1 MNLFIY
7 IKLIFYLFMINTISS
22 QENNKNFI
30 KEIALEIINSSEY
43 SVLTTIENNYSYT
56 RTMDHFEVENDF
68 IIYMGTNIDSRKVN
82 QIKNN
87 NNVNVHFNSN
97 QNDGYV
103 SIYGN
108 ASISNDTNL
117 KNKFWKEDWDK
128 FYPDNSKYRLII
140 IKCKSF
146 EIISEKYNITGDS
159 ITWKSPII
167 ILN

>member
-1 MNLFIY
+1 MH
-7 IKLIFYLFMINTISS
+7 
-22 QENNKNFI
+22 
-30 KEIALEIINSSEY
+30 
-43 SVLTTIENNYSYT
+43 
-56 RTMDHFEVENDF
+56 HFEVENDF
-68 IIYMGTNIDSRKVN
+68 IIYMGTNTDSRKVN
-82 QIKNN
+82 QIKKN

-108 ASISNDTNL
+108 ACISNDTNL

-128 FYPDNSKYRLII
+128 FYPDKSKYRLLI

-159 ITWKSPII
+159 TTWKSPVI
-167 ILN
+167 ILD

>member
-1 MNLFIY
+1 
-7 IKLIFYLFMINTISS
+7 MINTISS

-128 FYPDNSKYRLII
+128 FYPDKSKYRLII

>member
-7 IKLIFYLFMINTISS
+7 IKLIFYIFMINTISS
-22 QENNKNFI
+22 QENNKKFI

-56 RTMDHFEVENDF
+56 RTMDHFEVGNDF
-68 IIYMGTNIDSRKVN
+68 IIYMGTNTYSRKVN
-82 QIKNN
+82 QIKKNK
-87 NNVNVHFNSN
+87 NVTVHFNSN
-97 QNDGYV
+97 KNDGFVSISGNAYV
-103 SIYGN
+103 SD
-108 ASISNDTNL
+108 DTDL

-128 FYPDNSKYRLII
+128 FYPDKSKYRLLI

-159 ITWKSPII
+159 TTWKSPVI
-167 ILN
+167 ILD